1 MSESDAGRPVWRSV
15 MAGRD
20 PLQGHRASTP
30 LELLFD
36 LCFVVGVAQA
46 AASLHHALSEGHAGS
61 GVLGYA
67 MVFFAIWWAWMN
79 FTWFASAYDTDDVLY
94 RLLVLTQIAG
104 VLILAAGVPRAFGE
118 QDFGL
123 VTLGYAVM
131 RLAMVGLWARAAREH
146 PGGRAC
152 TSRYAIGITVV
163 QAGWIARLALPGEAG
178 LAGFL
183 VLVLAELAVPLWA
196 ERFQQTAWHP
206 GHIAERYGLFT
217 LIVLGESVLAAT
229 TAIQTGLERGIV
241 TTALLSVALS
251 GIVIVF
257 AMWWVYFA
265 RPAER
270 ILTSNRV
277 SFPWGYGHYLI
288 FSSAAAVGAGLGVVV
303 DHDTGRAHIGDLAAG
318 AAVAVPVAVFV
329 LSVWLVHLRPHHR
342 GRRADAGFPVVALA
356 VLLTP
361 LTPVPLPLIAIL
373 MAGLVAVS
381 DAGVFRRP
389 ARAARTRRRSSRRP
403 PASSH
408 R

>member
-1 MSESDAGRPVWRSV
+1 MSEPDLERPAWRRI

-20 PLQGHRASTP
+20 PSQGHRASTP

-46 AASLHHALSEGHAGS
+46 AASLHHALSEGHPGS

-94 RLLVLTQIAG
+94 RLLVLAQITG

-118 QDFGL
+118 RDFGL

-131 RLAMVGLWARAAREH
+131 RLAMVGLWVRAAREDV
-146 PGGRAC
+146 PGRAC
-152 TSRYAIGITVV
+152 ARRYAVGVTLV
-163 QAGWIARLALPGEAG
+163 QAGWIARLALTGQAG

-196 ERFQQTAWHP
+196 ERARRTAWHP

-217 LIVLGESVLAAT
+217 LIVLGESVLAAVN
-229 TAIQTGLERGIV
+229 AIQAGLERGIV
-241 TTALLSVALS
+241 VTALLSVALS

-257 AMWWVYFA
+257 SMWWVYFA
-265 RPAER
+265 QPADR
-270 ILTSNRV
+270 ILV
-277 SFPWGYGHYLI
+277 SGRAAFRWGYGHYLV
-288 FSSAAAVGAGLGVVV
+288 FSSAAAVGAGLGVVI
-303 DHDTGRAHIGDLAAG
+303 DHDTHHAHIGALAAG

-329 LSVWLVHLRPHHR
+329 LSVWAVHVRPHHR
-342 GRRADAGFPVVALA
+342 GPWVNAGFPVVALA
-356 VLLTP
+356 VLATP
-361 LTPVPLPLIAIL
+361 LTPVPLPLIAVL
-373 MAGLVAVS
+373 MAGLVVVS
-381 DAGVFRRP
+381 ARGRP
-389 ARAARTRRRSSRRP
+389 AMA
-403 PASSH
+403 
-408 R
+408 